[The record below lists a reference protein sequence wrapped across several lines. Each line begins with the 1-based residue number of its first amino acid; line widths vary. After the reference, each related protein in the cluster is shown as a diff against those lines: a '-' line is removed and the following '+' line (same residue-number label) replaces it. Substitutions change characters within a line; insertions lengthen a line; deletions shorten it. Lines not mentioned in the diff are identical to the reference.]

1 MIATVDLPVY
11 VFATLHA
18 GVKVTTRKIVR
29 YGNVGSKKAWR
40 WRRVTVGRQQFRWL
54 LQATTRSPLGTIV
67 VVAAETAGEE
77 AIIGWTQQVRIIRF
91 YS

>member
-1 MIATVDLPVY
+1 MIATVDLPLCIC
-11 VFATLHA
+11 AS
-18 GVKVTTRKIVR
+18 GVKVKTRRIAR
-29 YGNVGSKKAWR
+29 YGNGGSKKAWR

-54 LQATTRSPLGTIV
+54 LQATTQSPGTIV

-77 AIIGWTQQVRIIRF
+77 EAIGWTQQVRIIRF